1 MGREALGGFFGNG
14 SSHAAHSVDHRHEI
28 PRLERTVTLL
38 MLGRLRHHGNDT
50 ICRIRNVSSG
60 GMRIDTGSPLE
71 KGDRVAIEAR
81 SGVCID
87 GQVAWTSQL
96 AAGIAFTHDVDHQE
110 MLSPPV
116 GLSGKRLAARSPRF
130 HATASARLQTANQA
144 MQLRL
149 VDISLGG
156 CRVESDVGFPQGADG
171 CLTIPGL
178 PPLACTSRW
187 ATGNRAGLIFH
198 VRPEFASFA
207 RWLETPEHRFTGVE
221 PAKVDG
227 SDDTSPAGDGSL
239 FSRPRSF

>member
-1 MGREALGGFFGNG
+1 MGHQAFIG
-14 SSHAAHSVDHRHEI
+14 SAPAHVAHPANDRHEV

-38 MLGRLRHHGNDT
+38 MLGRLRHRGSDT
-50 ICRIRNVSSG
+50 ICRIRNVSAG

-87 GQVAWTSQL
+87 GQVAWTNQL
-96 AAGIAFTHDVDHQE
+96 AAGIAFTHNVDHQE

-116 GLSGKRLAARSPRF
+116 GPSGKRLAARSPRF
-130 HATASARLQTANQA
+130 HATARARLQTAGEA
-144 MQLRL
+144 LTLRL

-156 CRVESDVGFPQGADG
+156 CRVESDAGFPLGADG
-171 CLTIPGL
+171 SLTIPGL

-198 VRPEFASFA
+198 VRPDFESFA
-207 RWLETPEHRFTGVE
+207 RWLEAPDLRFAA
-221 PAKVDG
+221 P
-227 SDDTSPAGDGSL
+227 
-239 FSRPRSF
+239 

>member
-1 MGREALGGFFGNG
+1 MGREAFIGSG
-14 SSHAAHSVDHRHEI
+14 SSRMTHPGRDRHEI

-38 MLGRLRHHGNDT
+38 MLGRLRHRGSDT
-50 ICRIRNVSSG
+50 ICRIRNVSEG

-87 GQVAWTSQL
+87 GQVAWTSHL
-96 AAGIAFTHDVDHQE
+96 AAGIAFTHNVDHQE
-110 MLSPPV
+110 MLCPPL
-116 GLSGKRLAARSPRF
+116 GPSGQRLAARSPRF
-130 HATASARLQTANQA
+130 HATACARLQTADQA
-144 MQLRL
+144 LKLQL

-156 CRVESDVGFPQGADG
+156 CRVQSDAGFPALADG
-171 CLTIPGL
+171 SLTIPGL

-198 VRPEFASFA
+198 VRPEFAPFA
-207 RWLETPEHRFTGVE
+207 RWLEDPQLRFGDAG
-221 PAKVDG
+221 PAKGGGAGPAV
-227 SDDTSPAGDGSL
+227 SEAGDATP